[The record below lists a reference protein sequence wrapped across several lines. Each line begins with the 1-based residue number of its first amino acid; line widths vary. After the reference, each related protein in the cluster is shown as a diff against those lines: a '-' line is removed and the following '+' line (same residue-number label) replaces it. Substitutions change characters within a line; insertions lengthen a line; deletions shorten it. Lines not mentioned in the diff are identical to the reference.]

1 MKTLKKKKK
10 LEMNPLS
17 SWGSRHLENHQKGGD
32 VSPKITRGSLVGP
45 MGREK
50 GEEGRTQREQR
61 HRERQEAAIS
71 EILLT
76 QKAS

>member
-1 MKTLKKKKK
+1 MGEQTSGKPS
-10 LEMNPLS
+10 E
-17 SWGSRHLENHQKGGD
+17 GGD
-32 VSPKITRGSLVGP
+32 ISPKMTRGSLVGP

-50 GEEGRTQREQR
+50 GQEGRTQREQR

-71 EILLT
+71 EILPT